1 MSSNDLRAPLSI
13 SGALLVGMGAM
24 VGAGL
29 FIVTGITAGMA
40 GPLVLVG
47 LFVAGGVALV
57 NGFSVAQLSLYAP
70 DGVGTYTFASRLLS
84 PAWGFTAGW
93 LYLVSKIAAATVVAL
108 GFGAYFHALLPVVPS
123 QIGAILGMTMAL
135 LATRANIRK
144 AGWVN
149 TSIVVLTLIGLSGF
163 VVRGVPFMQPGT
175 LSVMAPFGWSPLWE
189 ASALLFFA
197 FTGFARVP
205 LLGTSVDQPY
215 FALPRIL
222 ILSTGVTLLLYLLV
236 TTVTLGVMGYEWF
249 GESRSPLQEAARVLG
264 PRGRALMVLAA
275 LFALLGVLLSQ
286 LQTIGR
292 VTYAMGRQGDLP
304 AVFGRQDPEKRVPYV
319 GLYVAAPIFLI
330 LIVANTLMSA
340 LYVAVSTILL
350 YYVVTHV
357 ATFRLP
363 PESRQYPGL
372 VAGLGFLL
380 CLFLVLALP
389 LSVIVEVLVLLGV
402 GWAVRWATRLYTAA
416 THA

>member
-1 MSSNDLRAPLSI
+1 MSCDLTAPLSVTSAI
-13 SGALLVGMGAM
+13 IVGMGAM

-29 FIVTGITAGMA
+29 FIVTGVTAGMA
-40 GPLVLVG
+40 GPLILVG
-47 LFVAGGVALV
+47 LFVAGLVALL
-57 NGFSVAQLSLYAP
+57 NGFSVVQLSLHAP

-108 GFGAYFHALLPVVPS
+108 GFGAYFHALLSFIPT
-123 QIGAILGMTMAL
+123 QIGAVLGMAMAL

-163 VVRGVPFMQPGT
+163 VVRGIPYMQPGT

-205 LLGTSVDQPY
+205 MLGTSVDQPY

-222 ILSTGVTLLLYLLV
+222 ILSTGVTLLVYLLV

-249 GESRSPLQEAARVLG
+249 GESASPLQEAAQVIG

-275 LFALLGVLLSQ
+275 LFALMGVLLSQ

-292 VTYAMGRQGDLP
+292 ITYAMGRQGDLP
-304 AVFGRQDPEKRVPYV
+304 DVFARQDPEKGVPYV
-319 GLYVAAPIFLI
+319 GLYAAAPLFLI

-340 LYVAVSTILL
+340 LYVAVCTILL
-350 YYVVTHV
+350 YYVVTHI

-363 PESRQYPGL
+363 VESRQYPAL
-372 VAGLGFLL
+372 IAGLGLLL
-380 CLFLVLALP
+380 CVFLVLALP
-389 LSVIVEVLVLLGV
+389 LTVTIEVLVFVGLGWV
-402 GWAVRWATRLYTAA
+402 IRWATRLYLAA
-416 THA
+416 HA